1 MDPGY
6 IGTEQAAD
14 YLSLS
19 RRTLEKLR
27 LNGNGPRFYKARGGR
42 LVRYRVEDL
51 DRWMTSRTSTSD
63 PGPEASHAG

>member
-1 MDPGY
+1 MESGY
-6 IGTEQAAD
+6 IDTPRAAE
-14 YLSLS
+14 YLCVAP
-19 RRTLEKLR
+19 RTLEKLR
-27 LNGNGPRFYKARGGR
+27 LQGTGPKFYKARGGR